1 MKQYFKRLF
10 ALLWLLVLVACT
22 EDTENIS
29 SDLNRSGIKIRTAAF
44 GAQGAIT
51 ELPAEKKISHL
62 NAYLFSGEMLV
73 RSFLDLVVGPD
84 NICRIDTKQE
94 TGKLYFLANTGT
106 DIRDQIYEQMPEDE
120 FLRLTAQNQT
130 SGNAPQVMSGT
141 LDLASPADG
150 KTVHLQRG
158 IARID
163 LEIASKSVEVNE
175 VTIAEVYQAG
185 YLFPQEEVLAVPEAR
200 RESLVQT
207 FRTAQTDDV
216 PGLFY
221 LYEQKN
227 SELVVWVKATIN
239 GTTQVLRTSLPQDI
253 VRNFVYTLRVKG
265 AGAKLEAEVLINQW
279 EMGNQEEGALDDRVS
294 IDPQSLPENVTCDGN
309 RVYISH
315 VGNDFTFRLQKQ
327 EEVTVRISS
336 SDNYFQVTPV
346 GDQSSFHVVARH
358 LSPGVSEKWVHLD
371 VYPTNQPDVRIG
383 RISLIQKTNPTELTG
398 ALSFDENW
406 RCDFDRYIDGELG
419 VFRTQ
424 PGKEIRVEADDI
436 PWLKVYP
443 EEGNQYRV
451 VAGWKPNDPDA
462 DGRTQ
467 EGKIII
473 CNTDGTEPEEFY
485 VSRKNWGL
493 PVVNINGTWWCKY
506 NLRGNVKRFEDQIL
520 IADDPAAGREL
531 GDYLATCTDEEFLHI
546 LGDQYQGG
554 NPNGLPLRHNG
565 SGFYYEGMKAGGG
578 NFGTIDPTVMA
589 PDGYQLP
596 DYDDFRFFTANNNF
610 NLGYGSNSFNNNLG
624 QRLTFDIVERNMT
637 FLGASYGPIN
647 FYDFNYNDTHFVLCG
662 LGHQY
667 NVEAGNLAK
676 MFIILGTYGHNSST
690 WLIEGSS
697 RAAGTG
703 NWYKYV
709 VQNTTKTRTL
719 RCIKTPVEY
728 VIE

>member
-1 MKQYFKRLF
+1 MRVF
-10 ALLWLLVLVACT
+10 ALLFLLVPVACT
-22 EDTENIS
+22 EDAENIS

-44 GAQGAIT
+44 GAQGTIT
-51 ELPAEKKISHL
+51 ELPAEKKISNL
-62 NAYLFSGEMLV
+62 NAYLFSGETLV
-73 RSFLDLVVGPD
+73 RSFQDLVVGSD
-84 NICRIDTKQE
+84 NICRIDTDQE
-94 TGKLYFLANTGT
+94 TGKLYFLANTDT
-106 DIRDQIYEQMPEDE
+106 DTRSQIYEQMPEDE

-130 SGNAPQVMSGT
+130 TGNAPQVMSGM
-141 LDLASPADG
+141 LNLASPSGDG
-150 KTVHLQRG
+150 TVHLQRG

-163 LEIASKSVEVNE
+163 LEIVSKSVEVNE
-175 VTIAEVYQAG
+175 VTVTEVCQAG
-185 YLFPQEEVLAVPEAR
+185 YLFPQEGILSVSEAR
-200 RESLVQT
+200 RENLVRT
-207 FRTAQTDDV
+207 FRTAQTDDL

-227 SELVVWVKATIN
+227 SDLVVLVKATVN

-253 VRNFVYTLRVKG
+253 ARNFVYTLRVRG
-265 AGAKLEAEVLINQW
+265 AGTKLEAEVLINQW
-279 EMGNQEEGALDDRVS
+279 EMGNQEEGALNDRVS
-294 IDPQSLPENVTCDGN
+294 IDPQSLPESVTYEGN

-346 GDQSSFHVVARH
+346 GDQVSFHVVARH

-371 VYPTNQPDVRIG
+371 VYPTHQPDVRIG
-383 RISLIQKTNPTELTG
+383 RISLVQKTNPTELTG

-419 VFRTQ
+419 VFKTL
-424 PGKEIRVEADDI
+424 PGKEVRVEADDI

-443 EEGNQYRV
+443 EAENRYRV

-462 DGRTQ
+462 DGRPQ

-520 IADDPAAGREL
+520 VADDPAAGREL
-531 GDYLATCTDEEFLHI
+531 GDYLATCNDDDFLYV

-554 NPNGLPLRHNG
+554 NPDGLPLRHNG
-565 SGFYYEGMKAGGG
+565 SGFYYEGMKSSAG
-578 NFGTIDPTVMA
+578 NFGTIDPTEMA

-596 DYDDFRFFTANNNF
+596 NYNDYRFFTANNNF
-610 NLGYGSNSFNNNLG
+610 NLGYGSDAFNNNLG
-624 QRLTFDIVERNMT
+624 QRLTFDIVERDAV
-637 FLGASYGPIN
+637 FVGESYGPVN
-647 FYDFNYNDTHFVLCG
+647 FYDFNYNGAHLVLCG
-662 LGHQY
+662 LGHQFNT
-667 NVEAGNLAK
+667 NVGAVSK
-676 MFIILGTYGHNSST
+676 MMILFGTYGNSSST
-690 WLIEGSS
+690 WLIDGSS
-697 RAAGTG
+697 QSAGRG
-703 NWYKYV
+703 NWYKFTA
-709 VQNTTKTRTL
+709 QNTTKTRTL
-719 RCIKTPVEY
+719 RCVKTPVEY
-728 VIE
+728 IIE